1 MIQSLNG
8 FLEIVFIWS
17 KNHIRN
23 QFPIR
28 IHDKKRQMQPL
39 QEIRSSS
46 IKFYKIS
53 LAQFIRAVLY
63 L

>member
-1 MIQSLNG
+1 MIQSSNG
-8 FLEIVFIWS
+8 FLEIVFIWC
-17 KNHIRN
+17 KNHTRN
-23 QFPIR
+23 QFPLR
-28 IHDKKRQMQPL
+28 KNDKKRQMQPL

-63 L
+63 I